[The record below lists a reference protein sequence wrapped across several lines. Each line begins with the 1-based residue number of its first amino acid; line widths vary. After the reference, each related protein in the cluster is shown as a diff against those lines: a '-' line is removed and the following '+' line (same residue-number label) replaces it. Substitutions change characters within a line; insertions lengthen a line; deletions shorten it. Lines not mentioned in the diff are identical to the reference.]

1 MLIELD
7 HHRSGKHGRY
17 GPAAMIQSRVMDL
30 GSIGIV
36 GFGRFGQF
44 AAKHLRLRLD
54 VMVSDVRDMRK
65 QAASTGVAWG
75 SIAETASRPFV
86 LLAVPISE
94 MRTCLDSVAPHL
106 EEGALL
112 MDCCSVKVLP
122 VRWML
127 ERAPEGVEVIGLHPL
142 FGPVSAGGGVA
153 GLPVVVCPA
162 RGGDGGLL
170 ARFFEESGLVVHVT
184 SPEEHD
190 RAMAES
196 QVLAHY
202 IGRGLL
208 RSGFGE
214 PSLRTPSFERLHRMM
229 AMVRDDTPQLFA
241 DMNQYNPFAA
251 EARRRL
257 LQSLLQIH
265 RELEL
270 LPPES

>member
-1 MLIELD
+1 
-7 HHRSGKHGRY
+7 
-17 GPAAMIQSRVMDL
+17 MDL
-30 GSIGIV
+30 GSLGII

-54 VMVSDVRDMRK
+54 VMVSDLRDMRK

-75 SIAETASRPFV
+75 SIAETASRPLV

-94 MRTCLDSVAPHL
+94 MQACLDSVAPHF

-127 ERAPEGVEVIGLHPL
+127 ERAPASVQVIGLHPL
-142 FGPVSAGGGVA
+142 FGPVSGGGGVA
-153 GLPVVVCPA
+153 GMPVVVCPA
-162 RGGDGGLL
+162 RSGAADPVQ
-170 ARFFEESGLVVHVT
+170 RFFEEAGLVVHVT

-202 IGRGLL
+202 VGRGLL
-208 RSGFGE
+208 RSGFQE
-214 PSLRTPSFERLHRMM
+214 PSLRTPSFDHLHRMV
-229 AMVRDDTPQLFA
+229 AMVRDDTPQLFT
-241 DMNQYNPFAA
+241 DMNRYNPFAA

-257 LQSLLQIH
+257 LQALLQIH
-265 RELEL
+265 RELES